1 MILAVAERGD
11 YIAPICT
18 TLLVSATSLVIPVFS
33 VVYGGVSAV
42 ASVSAMPSSLSHGH
56 RKCPKKVT

>member
-1 MILAVAERGD
+1 LTWRRGGD

-18 TLLVSATSLVIPVFS
+18 TLLVSVTSLVIPVFS

-42 ASVSAMPSSLSHGH
+42 ASVSAMPSSLSYGH